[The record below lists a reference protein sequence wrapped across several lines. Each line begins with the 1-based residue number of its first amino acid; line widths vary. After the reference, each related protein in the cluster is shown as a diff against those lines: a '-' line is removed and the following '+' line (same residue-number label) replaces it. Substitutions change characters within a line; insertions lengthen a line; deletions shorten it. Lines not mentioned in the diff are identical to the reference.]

1 MIVIVFFSVLIS
13 LISPFWGLIFI
24 MTVGVKYQY
33 QPYRIRFYTAMIFVL
48 LLFLLGRIINII
60 SFSDILVG
68 VILSAFVFFMVFSRT
83 LEYLRAILTAGFINL
98 VYSALRQAAFGK
110 LFLENINQI
119 FDLYLETLRE
129 TTADNINRL
138 AFIQEAVESVRDI
151 ITNFFPGIWV
161 FTIIVALYLGALL
174 LSRRSQM
181 KWKHKYIRLPF
192 FLIYLLLPV
201 LVLMLFPATR
211 IAGFN
216 GALMLLPVFLIQ
228 GISLIDFYWG
238 AYFHRTRL
246 LLIVF
251 VLALVF
257 NPYLVLLL
265 TLFGLFDIWFD
276 FRKINKREEI
286 DENHPD

>member
-1 MIVIVFFSVLIS
+1 
-13 LISPFWGLIFI
+13 
-24 MTVGVKYQY
+24 MTMGVKYQY
-33 QPYRIRFYTAMIFVL
+33 QPYRIRFYAALIVVL

-60 SFSDILVG
+60 SFSDIVVG
-68 VILSAFVFFMVFSRT
+68 VVLSALVFFLILAKT
-83 LEYLRAILTAGFINL
+83 LDYLRAILVAGFINL
-98 VYSALRQAAFGK
+98 FYSALRQVAYGK

-119 FDLYLETLRE
+119 IDLYLETLRE
-129 TTADNINRL
+129 TTADNLNRL
-138 AFIQEAVESVRDI
+138 TFIQEAVESVRDI

-161 FTIIVALYLGALL
+161 FTMILALYLGALL
-174 LSRRSQM
+174 LSRRSQL
-181 KWKHKYIRLPF
+181 KWEHKYIRLPF

-201 LVLMLFPATR
+201 LILLLFPATR

-216 GALMLLPVFLIQ
+216 GALMLLPVFLVQ

-238 AYFHRTRL
+238 VYFQRTKL

>member
-1 MIVIVFFSVLIS
+1 
-13 LISPFWGLIFI
+13 
-24 MTVGVKYQY
+24 
-33 QPYRIRFYTAMIFVL
+33 MIFVL